1 MHLNHIKLSLA
12 LRKKKHFQKIFV
24 AHCHDP
30 QSGLPGEAF
39 WQEQTNPYSGDTSS
53 TLLSVSQSSKKL
65 LDETKRKYSP

>member
-12 LRKKKHFQKIFV
+12 LRKKKHFQKIFG

-39 WQEQTNPYSGDTSS
+39 WQEQTKPYSGDTSS
-53 TLLSVSQSSKKL
+53 TLLSFLPS
-65 LDETKRKYSP
+65 